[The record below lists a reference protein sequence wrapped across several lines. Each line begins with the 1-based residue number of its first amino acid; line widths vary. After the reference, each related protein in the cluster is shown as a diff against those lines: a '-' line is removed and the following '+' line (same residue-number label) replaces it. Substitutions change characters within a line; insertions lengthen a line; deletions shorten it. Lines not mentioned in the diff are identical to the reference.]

1 MVCIM
6 RMLLSSP
13 GNVSMIAAGS
23 PAYSGS
29 MYLSSVCRYL
39 GKRKGHGVG
48 KRRAKGAWRA
58 KNMLLG
64 VVLRGVLRAYLM
76 LSLALLTCLLI
87 PTCFLILTAHLTLSL
102 ASLAASV
109 IILSIAFHK
118 G

>member
-39 GKRKGHGVG
+39 GKRKVHGVG

-58 KNMLLG
+58 KNVLLG
-64 VVLRGVLRAYLM
+64 GCTKGCTKGLLDAVLGLTHVLTHTNVLPNTHC
-76 LSLALLTCLLI
+76 SLDIVLGFVSGIGNHIVDRL
-87 PTCFLILTAHLTLSL
+87 P
-102 ASLAASV
+102 
-109 IILSIAFHK
+109 
-118 G
+118 